1 MSLASAD
8 ARPRLWTQDGFRDD
22 PWRHAE
28 DAGALAEAEAG
39 VILPL
44 AAWLGLDPAQREVAA
59 SRLGVLL
66 APGEPIDGLVP
77 HLQELPLV
85 ALVFPAFSDGR
96 SFSKAELL
104 RRRHGY
110 RGTLRAVGDVLID
123 QIPHMIR
130 TGFTEFEVKNATAL
144 ARLEA
149 GWLGGLPLHYQPA
162 AKGAAPG
169 SGFSWRRSPAG

>member
-1 MSLASAD
+1 MSLAGAD
-8 ARPRLWTQDGFRDD
+8 ARPRLWTQDGFRED
-22 PWRHAE
+22 PWQHAE
-28 DAGALAEAEAG
+28 DAGVLAGADAG

-44 AAWLGLDPAQREVAA
+44 AAWLGLDPAQREAAA

-66 APGEPIDGLVP
+66 APGEPLESLVP
-77 HLQELPLV
+77 HLAQLPLI

-123 QIPHMIR
+123 QISHMIR

-149 GWLGGLPLHYQPA
+149 GRPGGLPLHYQPA

-169 SGFSWRRSPAG
+169 RSFSWRRNPVG